1 MISGTT
7 SHRLTEISRY
17 STTQPFLVGVNGVT
31 NITYN
36 SDGSI
41 NQIFYTLDGIYFV
54 TTYTP
59 PDYPT
64 IFYTNLTGNY
74 FQNINLI
81 KEESKMNV
89 VLPPKIDNQIFI
101 ERMSL
106 AVFER
111 HTRLSNITNIGSLT
125 EYRNGYYR
133 IVQNI

>member
-41 NQIFYTLDGIYFV
+41 NQIFYTLDGIYFI

-111 HTRLSNITNIGSLT
+111 HARLSNIKSLGSLG

-133 IVQNI
+133 IVQNK

>member
-36 SDGSI
+36 SDGTI
-41 NQIFYTLDGIYFV
+41 NQIYYTLDGINYITSYFS
-54 TTYTP
+54 P
-59 PDYPT
+59 YPT
-64 IFYTNLTGNY
+64 IFYTNLVGNY
-74 FQNINLI
+74 FQTSNLI
-81 KEESKMNV
+81 KEETKMNTV
-89 VLPPKIDNQIFI
+89 FPPKIDNQIFI